1 MSKALLIARREMGAY
16 ARSPLGAVIV
26 AGALLIDGI
35 LFYYWGLSQKMLSA
49 EVLSEFFYAASG
61 ITMAASLILSMRL
74 IAEERQTHTFTLLN
88 TAPIHDWEI
97 VLGKYLSALG
107 MVAILTLLTLYMP
120 ALIFVNGKVSFGHI
134 AVGYVGLILVGS
146 ATIAIGLFASALTR
160 SQVVAA
166 IVGAAILAALILLW
180 MLASA
185 VEPPLNEFLSAMAF
199 HHQNF
204 MPFQKGILELKGVAY
219 YLVLTYFFLLSAT
232 KILEARRW
240 R

>member
-1 MSKALLIARREMGAY
+1 MSKALLIARRELGAY
-16 ARSPLGAVIV
+16 ARSPLGAVII

-35 LFYYWGLSQKMLSA
+35 LFYYWGLSQKLLSA

-61 ITMAASLILSMRL
+61 ITMAASIILSMRL

-88 TAPIHDWEI
+88 TAPVRDWEI

-107 MVAILTLLTLYMP
+107 MLTLLTVLTLYMP
-120 ALIFVNGKVSFGHI
+120 ALIFVNGKVSLGHI
-134 AVGYVGLILVGS
+134 AVGYLGLLLIGS
-146 ATIAIGLFASALTR
+146 ASIAMGLFASALTR

-166 IVGAAILAALILLW
+166 IVGAAILTALILLW
-180 MLASA
+180 MLAAA
-185 VEPPLNEFLSAMAF
+185 VDPPLNEVLAAMAF

-204 MPFQKGILELKGVAY
+204 QGFQKGILELKGVAY
-219 YLVLTYFFLLSAT
+219 YLAVTYFFLLSAT

>member
-1 MSKALLIARREMGAY
+1 MSKAILIARREMGAY
-16 ARSPLGAVIV
+16 VRSPLGSVII

-61 ITMAASLILSMRL
+61 ITMAASIILSMRL

-107 MVAILTLLTLYMP
+107 MLTVLTALTLYMP
-120 ALIFVNGKVSFGHI
+120 ALIFVNGKVSIGHI
-134 AVGYVGLILVGS
+134 AVGYAGLLLIGS
-146 ATIAIGLFASALTR
+146 ATISIGLFASALTR

-166 IVGAAILAALILLW
+166 IVGAAILTALILLW

-185 VEPPLNEFLSAMAF
+185 VEPPLNDFLAGLAF

-219 YLVLTYFFLLSAT
+219 YSAVTYFFLLAAT

>member
-1 MSKALLIARREMGAY
+1 VSKALLIARREMGAY

-134 AVGYVGLILVGS
+134 AVGYLGLLLVGS
-146 ATIAIGLFASALTR
+146 ATIAMGLFASALTK

-204 MPFQKGILELKGVAY
+204 MPFQKGILELKGAAY
-219 YLVLTYFFLLSAT
+219 YLVVTYFFLLSAT

>member
-134 AVGYVGLILVGS
+134 AVGYLGLLLVGS
-146 ATIAIGLFASALTR
+146 ATIAMGLFASALTR

-219 YLVLTYFFLLSAT
+219 YMVVTYFFLLSAT

>member
-74 IAEERQTHTFTLLN
+74 IAEERQTNTFTLLN

-107 MVAILTLLTLYMP
+107 MITLLTLLTLYMP

-134 AVGYVGLILVGS
+134 AVGYAGLLLVGS

-166 IVGAAILAALILLW
+166 IVGTAILAALILLW

-219 YLVLTYFFLLSAT
+219 YLVVTYFFLLSAT

>member
-16 ARSPLGAVIV
+16 ARSPLGSVII

-61 ITMAASLILSMRL
+61 ITMAASIILSMRL

-88 TAPIHDWEI
+88 TAPVRDWEI

-107 MVAILTLLTLYMP
+107 MLGILTVLTLYMP
-120 ALIFVNGKVSFGHI
+120 ALIFVNGKVSVGHI
-134 AVGYVGLILVGS
+134 AVGYAGLLLIGS
-146 ATIAIGLFASALTR
+146 ATISIGLFASALTR

-166 IVGAAILAALILLW
+166 IVGAAILTALILLW

-185 VEPPLNEFLSAMAF
+185 VDPPLNDFLAGLAF

-219 YLVLTYFFLLSAT
+219 YSAVTYFFLLAAT

>member
-1 MSKALLIARREMGAY
+1 MGAY

-61 ITMAASLILSMRL
+61 VTMASSIILSMRL
-74 IAEERQTHTFTLLN
+74 VAEERQTHTFTLLN
-88 TAPIHDWEI
+88 TAPVRDWEI
-97 VLGKYLSALG
+97 VLGKYLSAFG
-107 MVAILTLLTLYMP
+107 MLALLTVLTLYMP
-120 ALIFVNGKVSFGHI
+120 ALIFVNGKVSIGHI
-134 AVGYVGLILVGS
+134 AVGYAGLLLIGS
-146 ATIAIGLFASALTR
+146 ATISIGLFASSLTR

-166 IVGAAILAALILLW
+166 IVGAAILTAFILLW

-185 VEPPLNEFLSAMAF
+185 VEPPLNEFLAGLAF

-204 MPFQKGILELKGVAY
+204 QPFQKGILELRGVAY
-219 YLVLTYFFLLSAT
+219 YGAITYFFLLSAT

>member
-134 AVGYVGLILVGS
+134 AVGYLGLLLVGS
-146 ATIAIGLFASALTR
+146 ATIAMGLFASALTK

-180 MLASA
+180 ILASA

-204 MPFQKGILELKGVAY
+204 
-219 YLVLTYFFLLSAT
+219 
-232 KILEARRW
+232 
-240 R
+240 

>member
-16 ARSPLGAVIV
+16 ARSPLGSVII

-61 ITMAASLILSMRL
+61 ITMAASIILSMRL

-88 TAPIHDWEI
+88 TAPVRDWEI

-107 MVAILTLLTLYMP
+107 MLGILTVLTLYMP
-120 ALIFVNGKVSFGHI
+120 ALIFVNGKVSIGHI
-134 AVGYVGLILVGS
+134 AVGYAGLLLIGS
-146 ATIAIGLFASALTR
+146 ATISIGLFASALTR

-166 IVGAAILAALILLW
+166 IVGAAILTALILLW

-185 VEPPLNEFLSAMAF
+185 VDPPLNDFLAGLAF

-219 YLVLTYFFLLSAT
+219 YSAVTYFFLLAAT

>member
-1 MSKALLIARREMGAY
+1 VSKALLIARREMGAY

>member
-1 MSKALLIARREMGAY
+1 MKTLLIARREMFAY
-16 ARSPLGAVIV
+16 VRSPLGAVIL

-35 LFYYWGLSQKMLSA
+35 LFYNWGLSQKLLSA
-49 EVLSEFFYAASG
+49 EVLSEFFYSASG
-61 ITMAASLILSMRL
+61 VTMAASLILSMRL

-88 TAPIHDWEI
+88 TAPIRDWEI
-97 VLGKYLSALG
+97 ILGKYLSAFG
-107 MVAILTLLTLYMP
+107 MIALLTLLTLYMP
-120 ALIFVNGKVSFGHI
+120 ALIFVNGKVSLGHI
-134 AVGYVGLILVGS
+134 AVGYAGLLLVGS

-166 IVGAAILAALILLW
+166 IVGAAILTALILLW

-185 VEPPLNEFLSAMAF
+185 VEPPLNDFLAALAF
-199 HHQNF
+199 HHRNF
-204 MPFQKGILELKGVAY
+204 QPFQSGILELKGVAY
-219 YLVLTYFFLLSAT
+219 YGMITYFFLLSAT

>member
-16 ARSPLGAVIV
+16 ARSPLGAVII

-61 ITMAASLILSMRL
+61 ITMASSIILSMRL

-88 TAPIHDWEI
+88 TAPIRDWEI

-107 MVAILTLLTLYMP
+107 MLTILTLLTLYMP
-120 ALIFVNGKVSFGHI
+120 ALIFVNGKVSLGHI
-134 AVGYVGLILVGS
+134 AVGYVGLILIGS

-166 IVGAAILAALILLW
+166 IVGAAILTALILLW
-180 MLASA
+180 MVASA
-185 VEPPLNEFLSAMAF
+185 VEPPLNEFIAALAF

-204 MPFQKGILELKGVAY
+204 LPFQKGILELKGVAY
-219 YLVLTYFFLLSAT
+219 YLAITYFFLLSAA

>member
-16 ARSPLGAVIV
+16 ARSPLGSVIV

-88 TAPIHDWEI
+88 TAPVHDWEI
-97 VLGKYLSALG
+97 VLGKYLSAFG
-107 MVAILTLLTLYMP
+107 MLTILTVLTLYMP
-120 ALIFVNGKVSFGHI
+120 ALIFVNGKVSIGHI
-134 AVGYVGLILVGS
+134 AVGYLGLLLIGS
-146 ATIAIGLFASALTR
+146 ATIAIGLFASTLTR

-166 IVGAAILAALILLW
+166 IVGTAILTALILLW
-180 MLASA
+180 MVAGA
-185 VEPPLNEFLSAMAF
+185 VEPPLNQFIAAMAF

-204 MPFQKGILELKGVAY
+204 QPFQKGILELKGVAY
-219 YLVLTYFFLLSAT
+219 YLAVTYFFLLSAT

>member
-1 MSKALLIARREMGAY
+1 
-16 ARSPLGAVIV
+16 
-26 AGALLIDGI
+26 
-35 LFYYWGLSQKMLSA
+35 MLSA

-61 ITMAASLILSMRL
+61 ITMAAAIILSMRL

-88 TAPIHDWEI
+88 TAPVRDWEI

-107 MVAILTLLTLYMP
+107 MLTILTLLTLYMP
-120 ALIFVNGKVSFGHI
+120 ALIFVNGKVSLGHI
-134 AVGYVGLILVGS
+134 AVGYAGLLLIGS
-146 ATIAIGLFASALTR
+146 ATIAIGLFASSLTS

-180 MLASA
+180 MVAGA
-185 VEPPLNEFLSAMAF
+185 VEPPLNEFLAAMAF

-204 MPFQKGILELKGVAY
+204 QPFQKGILELKGVAY
-219 YLVLTYFFLLSAT
+219 YLVVTYFFLLSAT

>member
-134 AVGYVGLILVGS
+134 AVGYLGLLLVGS
-146 ATIAIGLFASALTR
+146 ATIAMGLFASALTK

-219 YLVLTYFFLLSAT
+219 YLVVTYFFLLSAT

>member
-1 MSKALLIARREMGAY
+1 VNKALLIARREMGAY
-16 ARSPLGAVIV
+16 VRSPLGAVII

-61 ITMAASLILSMRL
+61 VTMAASLILSMRL
-74 IAEERQTHTFTLLN
+74 VAEERQTHTFTLLN
-88 TAPIHDWEI
+88 TAPVEDWQI
-97 VLGKYLSALG
+97 VLGKYLSALA
-107 MVAILTLLTLYMP
+107 MLALLTVLTLYMP
-120 ALIFVNGKVSFGHI
+120 ALIFVNGKVSLGHI
-134 AVGYVGLILVGS
+134 AVGYAGLLLIGS
-146 ATIAIGLFASALTR
+146 ATIAIGLFASTLTR

-166 IVGAAILAALILLW
+166 IVGAAILVALILLW
-180 MLASA
+180 MLAGA
-185 VEPPLNEFLSAMAF
+185 VEPPLNQVLAAMAF

-204 MPFQKGILELKGVAY
+204 QPFQKGVLELKGVAY
-219 YLVLTYFFLLSAT
+219 YSVVTYFFLLSAT

>member
-16 ARSPLGAVIV
+16 VRSPLGAVII

-35 LFYYWGLSQKMLSA
+35 FFYWKGLSQKMLSA
-49 EVLSEFFYAASG
+49 EVLSEFFYNSSGVVMIAS
-61 ITMAASLILSMRL
+61 IILAMRL

-88 TAPIHDWEI
+88 TAPVRDWEI

-107 MVAILTLLTLYMP
+107 MLTVLTLLTLYMP
-120 ALIFVNGKVSFGHI
+120 ALIFVNGKVSIGHI
-134 AVGYVGLILVGS
+134 VVGYAGLLLIGS
-146 ATIAIGLFASALTR
+146 ATIAIGLFASALTK

-166 IVGAAILAALILLW
+166 IVGTAILSALILLW
-180 MLASA
+180 VLASA
-185 VEPPLNEFLSAMAF
+185 VDPPFNEFLAGLAF
-199 HHQNF
+199 HHRNF
-204 MPFQKGILELKGVAY
+204 QPFQTGILVLMGVAY
-219 YLVLTYFFLLSAT
+219 YSAITYFFLLAAS

>member
-26 AGALLIDGI
+26 GGALLIDGI

-88 TAPIHDWEI
+88 TAPVKDWEI
-97 VLGKYLSALG
+97 VVGKYLSAFG
-107 MVAILTLLTLYMP
+107 MLSLLTVLTLYMP

-134 AVGYVGLILVGS
+134 AVGYSGLLLIGS
-146 ATIAIGLFASALTR
+146 ATIAIGLFASALTN

-166 IVGAAILAALILLW
+166 IVGTAILAALILLW
-180 MLASA
+180 MLAGA
-185 VEPPLNEFLSAMAF
+185 TEPPLNEFLAAMAF

-219 YLVLTYFFLLSAT
+219 YLVVTYFFLLSAT

>member
-16 ARSPLGAVIV
+16 VRSPLGSVIV

-61 ITMAASLILSMRL
+61 LTMAAGIILSMRL

-88 TAPIHDWEI
+88 TAPIADWEI

-107 MVAILTLLTLYMP
+107 MLTILTLLTLYMP
-120 ALIFVNGKVSFGHI
+120 ALIFVNGKVSIGHI
-134 AVGYVGLILVGS
+134 AVGYIGLLLIGS
-146 ATIAIGLFASALTR
+146 ATISIGLFASALTK

-166 IVGAAILAALILLW
+166 IVGAAVLTALILLW
-180 MLASA
+180 MLAAA
-185 VEPPLNEFLSAMAF
+185 VDPPLNEFLAGLAF

-204 MPFQKGILELKGVAY
+204 QPFQKGVLELKGVAY
-219 YLVLTYFFLLSAT
+219 YVAVTYFFLLSAT